1 VRGSFRPATH
11 IEDDMRRAAVFLTIA
26 TLVTACHRDSAKAN
40 RKDTRDEASESFAK
54 ARLDAPVR
62 SAANGAGIASGS
74 VVSPAP
80 EAMVADV
87 SATQSPSQQAI
98 TAHSVSD
105 SVVSS
110 MIIRSGQ
117 ASVQVDSLERGIRA
131 VRALASRVGGY
142 VANSSIIAGDQPTRT
157 ATLEIKIPAARF
169 DEAIGGLQPIGS
181 LESVNVTAEDVGEEF
196 VDVAARAANGRKLE
210 QRLID
215 ILGTRTGKLSD
226 VLTVERELAR
236 VREDIERQE
245 GRMRYLRT
253 RAALSTLSV
262 TVHEKLPVVAGTGS
276 SGQIA
281 EAFRQAWRNFI
292 GLTASTIAAL
302 GTLLPLAVIVAA
314 VAWLVWRARRT
325 RGATA
330 EVKGS

>member
-1 VRGSFRPATH
+1 
-11 IEDDMRRAAVFLTIA
+11 MRRAPVFLTIA
-26 TLVTACHRDSAKAN
+26 ALLTACNRDSAP
-40 RKDTRDEASESFAK
+40 RRGMVLTDSMSSFAK
-54 ARLDAPVR
+54 TRVDAPMR
-62 SAANGAGIASGS
+62 SEAKDAGNASGFVS
-74 VVSPAP
+74 SPAP
-80 EAMVADV
+80 APPADA

-98 TAHSVSD
+98 TTHNVSD
-105 SVVSS
+105 STISA
-110 MIIRSGQ
+110 MIIRTGQ

-131 VRALASRVGGY
+131 VRALATRVGGY
-142 VANSSIIAGDQPTRT
+142 VANSSINSGEDQTHT

-169 DEAIGGLQPIGS
+169 DDAIGGLQPIGS
-181 LESVNVTAEDVGEEF
+181 LESVNVSAEDVGEEF

-226 VLTVERELAR
+226 VLSVERELAR

-253 RAALSTLSV
+253 RASLSTLSV
-262 TVHEKLPVVAGTGS
+262 TVHEKMPVVAGTGS
-276 SGQIA
+276 GGQLA

-292 GLTASTIAAL
+292 GFTASAIAAL
-302 GTLLPLAVIVAA
+302 GTLLPLAAIVGVI
-314 VAWLVWRARRT
+314 AWLVWRARQAR
-325 RGATA
+325 RAVKA